1 MQKIHPLITK
11 SQPLAELCARLGE
24 QPFVAVDTEFMRE
37 NHYFPQ
43 LCLVQL
49 GNEEEA
55 AAFDPLAE
63 GLDVTPFLELM
74 TENHD
79 CVKVFHAGGQD
90 IEIICNMTGKTPFPV
105 FDTQIAAMALGKGE
119 QIGYANLVEA
129 MLGIAIDKGARFTD
143 WSRRPLDKRQIDY
156 AIGDVTHLAV
166 IFPMMLEELRDT
178 GRGSWLDE
186 EMARLSDASHYQPKL
201 DDLWQKIRFSSRKPD
216 ALGRLRDLVY
226 WRENEA
232 REKNLP
238 RGRVMKDESLA
249 NIALSPPKDQSKLAR
264 IRGLSKA
271 WANNDIGARLM
282 DIINQSKPLSK
293 DEIPLRKR
301 GVSLG
306 KDGTLVCDLLKLLLK
321 IRSKEI
327 GVASRLI
334 ARSSDLELL
343 AAGEGED
350 LPVLTGW
357 RYEQFG
363 KDAQDLVKGD
373 IAFTVKNG
381 KVHIIHYEKNMDEN
395 ECCD

>member
-1 MQKIHPLITK
+1 
-11 SQPLAELCARLGE
+11 
-24 QPFVAVDTEFMRE
+24 
-37 NHYFPQ
+37 
-43 LCLVQL
+43 
-49 GNEEEA
+49 
-55 AAFDPLAE
+55 
-63 GLDVTPFLELM
+63 
-74 TENHD
+74 
-79 CVKVFHAGGQD
+79 
-90 IEIICNMTGKTPFPV
+90 
-105 FDTQIAAMALGKGE
+105 
-119 QIGYANLVEA
+119 
-129 MLGIAIDKGARFTD
+129 
-143 WSRRPLDKRQIDY
+143 
-156 AIGDVTHLAV
+156 
-166 IFPMMLEELRDT
+166 
-178 GRGSWLDE
+178 
-186 EMARLSDASHYQPKL
+186 
-201 DDLWQKIRFSSRKPD
+201 
-216 ALGRLRDLVY
+216 
-226 WRENEA
+226 
-232 REKNLP
+232 
-238 RGRVMKDESLA
+238 MKDESLA